1 MKANGWEDDGAAVD
15 RYPFAHDAGVD
26 TVARRRWPPRR
37 RLEAFLNDQ
46 SFEMFGVGVSLA
58 HGDRLAGLGMT
69 LNQNFD
75 FTCNHTYMVTIP
87 VGPGTSGFFRG

>member
-1 MKANGWEDDGAAVD
+1 MKASGWEDDGAVD

-37 RLEAFLNDQ
+37 RLEAFLDDQ
-46 SFEMFGVGVSLA
+46 SFEAFGVGVSLA
-58 HGDRLAGLGMT
+58 HGDPLAGLGMT

-75 FTCNHTYMVTIP
+75 FTCNPTYMVTIP
-87 VGPGTSGFFRG
+87 AGPGNSGLSRG